1 MSTHALKFVERL
13 EGRTL
18 FALAAGFESV
28 RVLRVDG
35 TESPQ
40 LTTSME
46 FSPDGRIF
54 LTDSQDGQVEVI
66 RQDRG
71 TGQWRKNP
79 TPALTLAVDR
89 FRERGLESLVFDPD
103 YASNRYLYVYYST
116 ADPANPN
123 AANNGSRN
131 RLVRYQTRADNPD
144 LVDPASATVLI
155 DDVPTPTGIHN
166 GGAMHFGADGMLYL
180 AIGEGGVGAN
190 AQDLSNLNGKVLR
203 LDTGAFNGS
212 GDRADLVPADNP
224 FAGQAGRR
232 GEIWAY
238 GLRNPFTGAIRPGT
252 STLFLN
258 DVGGSAW
265 EEVNEITRGGNFGW
279 PQSEGMSSDP
289 AHVDPLHAY
298 THFPNGTSNPRVQA
312 AVTGGVF
319 YEGTQFPAEYRG
331 KYFFADYLRKWIKV
345 LDPATG
351 RVTTLGDGLTG
362 FLDLDVAPDGSLWGL
377 EIGGNLYRIRY
388 VGQANRPPTAA
399 ASADRTSGAVP
410 LTVSFSSA
418 GSSDPDGDALTY
430 TWDFGDGQTASGRDV
445 AHTYK
450 RAGRFT
456 ARLTVSDGEGG
467 TDASEPITV
476 TAGSSAP
483 SATIGTPT
491 SGALYRGGQ
500 TIGFAG
506 SGTDAEDGD
515 LPASAFSWRIVF
527 HHADHDHPFLGP
539 INGVKSGSFRVPTG
553 GEVDPDQWYRI
564 HLTVTDSDGLT
575 RTVNRDVRPRTS
587 RVTLA
592 TNVDGLSLRLD
603 GAAVAEGSSFVG
615 VEGMVRSIGA
625 PATQTLN
632 GRTYQ
637 FVSWSDGKTA
647 THNVT
652 TPTSDTIYT
661 ATYRLTS
668 GTSTTINAT
677 AAALVRGGAYA
688 NTNFGSATELVVKR
702 HDTSADQVRESY
714 LKFDLSRVTTIT
726 SAKLRLYGRLN
737 DTGNPSVRTNIY
749 SASNTSWPEGGLT
762 WNNKPAAGS
771 TLRGS
776 FTASGTTARWYE
788 IDLTSFLRAEKA
800 AGRNLVTLV
809 LKNPIQ
815 SASKTVI
822 NSDESASNRPQLVV
836 T

>member
-1 MSTHALKFVERL
+1 M
-13 EGRTL
+13 
-18 FALAAGFESV
+18 
-28 RVLRVDG
+28 
-35 TESPQ
+35 
-40 LTTSME
+40 
-46 FSPDGRIF
+46 
-54 LTDSQDGQVEVI
+54 
-66 RQDRG
+66 
-71 TGQWRKNP
+71 
-79 TPALTLAVDR
+79 
-89 FRERGLESLVFDPD
+89 
-103 YASNRYLYVYYST
+103 
-116 ADPANPN
+116 
-123 AANNGSRN
+123 
-131 RLVRYQTRADNPD
+131 
-144 LVDPASATVLI
+144 
-155 DDVPTPTGIHN
+155 
-166 GGAMHFGADGMLYL
+166 
-180 AIGEGGVGAN
+180 
-190 AQDLSNLNGKVLR
+190 
-203 LDTGAFNGS
+203 
-212 GDRADLVPADNP
+212 
-224 FAGQAGRR
+224 
-232 GEIWAY
+232 
-238 GLRNPFTGAIRPGT
+238 
-252 STLFLN
+252 
-258 DVGGSAW
+258 
-265 EEVNEITRGGNFGW
+265 
-279 PQSEGMSSDP
+279 
-289 AHVDPLHAY
+289 
-298 THFPNGTSNPRVQA
+298 
-312 AVTGGVF
+312 
-319 YEGTQFPAEYRG
+319 
-331 KYFFADYLRKWIKV
+331 
-345 LDPATG
+345 
-351 RVTTLGDGLTG
+351 
-362 FLDLDVAPDGSLWGL
+362 
-377 EIGGNLYRIRY
+377 
-388 VGQANRPPTAA
+388 
-399 ASADRTSGAVP
+399 
-410 LTVSFSSA
+410 
-418 GSSDPDGDALTY
+418 
-430 TWDFGDGQTASGRDV
+430 
-445 AHTYK
+445 
-450 RAGRFT
+450 
-456 ARLTVSDGEGG
+456 SDGEGG

-603 GAAVAEGSSFVG
+603 GATVAEGSSFVG

-661 ATYRLTS
+661 ATYRLAS
-668 GTSTTINAT
+668 GNSTTINAT

-749 SASNTSWPEGGLT
+749 SASNTSWSEGGLT

-776 FTASGTTARWYE
+776 FTVSGTTARWYE

-822 NSDESASNRPQLVV
+822 NSDEAASNRPQLVV

>member
-1 MSTHALKFVERL
+1 
-13 EGRTL
+13 
-18 FALAAGFESV
+18 
-28 RVLRVDG
+28 
-35 TESPQ
+35 
-40 LTTSME
+40 
-46 FSPDGRIF
+46 
-54 LTDSQDGQVEVI
+54 
-66 RQDRG
+66 
-71 TGQWRKNP
+71 
-79 TPALTLAVDR
+79 
-89 FRERGLESLVFDPD
+89 
-103 YASNRYLYVYYST
+103 
-116 ADPANPN
+116 
-123 AANNGSRN
+123 
-131 RLVRYQTRADNPD
+131 
-144 LVDPASATVLI
+144 
-155 DDVPTPTGIHN
+155 
-166 GGAMHFGADGMLYL
+166 
-180 AIGEGGVGAN
+180 GEGGVGAN

-203 LDTGAFNGS
+203 LDTGAFNAS
-212 GDRADLVPADNP
+212 GDRTDLVPADNP

-265 EEVNEITRGGNFGW
+265 EEVNGITRGGNFGW
-279 PQSEGMSSDP
+279 PRSEGMSSDP
-289 AHVDPLHAY
+289 AHADPLHAY

-410 LTVSFSSA
+410 LTISFSGA

-430 TWDFGDGQTASGRDV
+430 TWDFGDGVTASGRDV

-483 SATIGTPT
+483 SATIGTPA
-491 SGALYRGGQ
+491 SGTLYRGGQ
-500 TIGFAG
+500 TISFAG

-822 NSDESASNRPQLVV
+822 NSDEAASNRPQLVV